1 MTNSTNKHYQQL
13 MAVDGPNGAAQGDIM
28 VQASIYGVNDAY
40 FVIIIIGI
48 MSLLLSFIIK
58 NDKQVLTEVPD
69 VA

>member
-1 MTNSTNKHYQQL
+1 
-13 MAVDGPNGAAQGDIM
+13 M

-48 MSLLLSFIIK
+48 MSLFLSFIIK

-69 VA
+69 VALKKLESKNT